1 MARSRTLGDMRS
13 DVRLR
18 ADLVGNQFVTDS
30 ELNEYINQSLAELY
44 DRLVGSRGQE
54 YYAAEQVITTTGVEA
69 YALPATHY
77 ETLYVEL
84 EDSGT
89 RFRLGSYS
97 MHERASLIGSSASNP
112 GRPVAFR
119 ILAGNITFLPAPTA
133 GYTIRH
139 WYVPACPRLAS
150 DSDSFDGVDGWEEYA
165 IWRSVAYVQQKEQL
179 DPSFAL
185 SFVTSLGQRI
195 DRLAPFRATQNTE
208 RVTDVY
214 RSRLDT
220 LDPSALLPR
229 P

>member
-30 ELNEYINQSLAELY
+30 ELNEYLNQSIAELY

-54 YYAAEQVITTTGVEA
+54 YYATEQVITTTGVEG
-69 YALPATHY
+69 YALPADHY

-84 EDSGT
+84 DDGGT

-97 MHERASLIGSSASNP
+97 FHQRAALIGSSASNP
-112 GRPVAFR
+112 GRPAAFR
-119 ILAGNITFLPAPTA
+119 IIAGNLTLLPAPTA

-139 WYVPACPRLAS
+139 WYVPACQRLAS
-150 DSDSFDGVDGWEEYA
+150 DAATFDGIDGWEEYA
-165 IWRSVAYVQQKEQL
+165 IWRAVAYVQQKEQL

-185 SFVTSLGQRI
+185 SFVASLGGRI

-214 RSRLDT
+214 RSGYYDA
-220 LDPSALLPR
+220 DPTRFLPL